1 MANTFSL
8 KVIACDRIF
17 FDGRCT
23 QVFCRCMM
31 ARKQSRH
38 IMKIWFLQWRSVKS
52 VSQMRTEKRLRESRE
67 PDLPRSSTIE
77 PRCWWIRA
85 NTRRRL
91 TSAVRRKQK
100 SVPKSSSAR
109 SRVFRNTTVPS
120 IPRKSYGA
128 SESRQE
134 RYANRILINVV
145 NNCNSSALRLNC
157 IKKSLL
163 KNAEFFPFF
172 IGTFPQ

>member
-8 KVIACDRIF
+8 KWSPVTEFSSMADVHRCSAAAWWRESNPGTSWKYGFCSGDRWN
-17 FDGRCT
+17 T
-23 QVFCRCMM
+23 
-31 ARKQSRH
+31 
-38 IMKIWFLQWRSVKS
+38 
-52 VSQMRTEKRLRESRE
+52 VSQMRTEKRLWESRE
-67 PDLPRSSTIE
+67 PDLPDHQQPCHGAGGYLRIPGGDWHPPCEGSK
-77 PRCWWIRA
+77 RA
-85 NTRRRL
+85 CRRA
-91 TSAVRRKQK
+91 TPPEAEYSGIPPFQG
-100 SVPKSSSAR
+100 
-109 SRVFRNTTVPS
+109 

-157 IKKSLL
+157 IKIIV